1 MEEDIKRLEEM
12 IENANVEDADMNDC
26 LGGEH
31 IEALQNLLTRYKE
44 IEQENN
50 NFKQAAIINDRL
62 YQEVC
67 NKNKELE
74 EKLDNSRKANELLN
88 KTNNELRWEKRTMY
102 SKAVNDIISKF
113 NLGDEFIPVQKVK
126 EKIEEYQ
133 KTEKEMHEN
142 KNHSND
148 INEIYK
154 YAVEEDKAKYGAIV
168 LQDLLERSR
177 EDVR

>member
-1 MEEDIKRLEEM
+1 MEEREIWEEF
-12 IENANVEDADMNDC
+12 INLSFLYGKLSFTKAQLYEYQKAVA
-26 LGGEH
+26 
-31 IEALQNLLTRYKE
+31 NLLKE
-44 IEQENN
+44 NENL
-50 NFKQAAIINDRL
+50 KQASIINDRL

-126 EKIEEYQ
+126 EKTEEYQ

-177 EDVR
+177 EDANI